1 MGRCTDY
8 VSRSK
13 KGTVVKKD
21 DKLKLLVEGS
31 REQPCSCHSETCT
44 HFSRTVSINYNEYFE
59 INNNNNI
66 KEGQVLSYEFFYKG
80 DGVKRVNV
88 A

>member
-21 DKLKLLVEGS
+21 GKLKLLVEGS
-31 REQPCSCHSETCT
+31 REQHCSCHPETCT
-44 HFSRTVSINYNEYFE
+44 HFTSTVLRNYNEYFE

-66 KEGQVLSYEFFYKG
+66 QEGQVLSYEFFYKG
-80 DGVKRVNV
+80 DGVTRVNV